1 MPRRNRPPR
10 RPGRSP
16 RAARGEAPLTV
27 ERALDE
33 VRFGPQR
40 TLNLRNGLPSAAD
53 AVRRAEAWLRQQQVT
68 RDRDSAE
75 VLVITGR
82 GRGSLDG
89 IPVVREAVVRLFGAL
104 RRTGVIS
111 NVREHTAGSFV
122 VRLASV
128 RTMVEAPR
136 RRHHAVGR
144 PLRDPAALAA
154 LDARSRTLLRH
165 LAHAALSALG
175 AHHASGAVVA
185 DEMVRQFSHLAGGIP
200 DGPGREAA
208 LHAAIA
214 AAIEEYE
221 VV

>member
-10 RPGRSP
+10 RPGRAP
-16 RAARGEAPLTV
+16 RTARGEAPLTV
-27 ERALDE
+27 ERALDD

-53 AVRRAEAWLRQQQVT
+53 AVYRAEAWLRQQQVA
-68 RDRDSAE
+68 RARDSVE

-89 IPVVREAVVRLFGAL
+89 IPVVREAVVRLFGTL
-104 RRTGVIS
+104 RRTGVIED
-111 NVREHTAGSFV
+111 VREHTAGSFV

-128 RTMVEAPR
+128 RTLLEAPR
-136 RRHHAVGR
+136 RRHHMVRR
-144 PLRDPAALAA
+144 PVRDPAALAA
-154 LDARSRTLLRH
+154 LDVTSRRLLRN
-165 LAHAALSALG
+165 LAHASLAALG
-175 AHHASGAVVA
+175 VRDPGGPSVA
-185 DEMVRQFSHLAGGIP
+185 DEMVRQFSHIAGGVA
-200 DGPGREAA
+200 DGPGREGA

-221 VV
+221 VA

>member
-10 RPGRSP
+10 RPGRS
-16 RAARGEAPLTV
+16 ARGEPPWTV

-53 AVRRAEAWLRQQQVT
+53 AVHRAEAWLRQQQVA
-68 RDRDSAE
+68 RDRDSVE

-82 GRGSLDG
+82 GLGSLDG
-89 IPVVREAVVRLFGAL
+89 IPVVREACVRLFAAL
-104 RRTGVIS
+104 RRTGVVDD
-111 NVREHTAGSFV
+111 VREHTAGSFV

-128 RTMVEAPR
+128 RTLVEAPR
-136 RRHHAVGR
+136 RRHHMVRR
-144 PLRDPAALAA
+144 PERDPAALAA
-154 LDARSRTLLRH
+154 LDAQSRTLLRD
-165 LAHAALSALG
+165 LAHAALAALG
-175 AHHASGAVVA
+175 MRDPGGPAVA
-185 DEMVRQFSHLAGGIP
+185 DEMVRQFSHIAGGVAN
-200 DGPGREAA
+200 GPGREAD